1 MSNKWIEHVRNFR
14 EENPDVPYR
23 QALVDARA
31 TYNTVKEDRVKSRV
45 KMSDVIKKT
54 SKKTTQARKMKSN
67 ISAIKQEMDD
77 LCEDRDEL
85 EDMDELSKAEKAD
98 LKSIKARI
106 RLLESKLEKEMG
118 NIEEAV
124 EDDDVPDKV
133 KSKLRSKKDAVAEVV
148 GQIKLKKQNP
158 EQELGMKG
166 GSYGLTVLPMSNTK
180 MSGMGRKMSQY
191 GGII

>member
-1 MSNKWIEHVRNFR
+1 MSNKWIEHVRKFR
-14 EENPDVPYR
+14 DENPDVPYR

-98 LKSIKARI
+98 LKSIKAI
-106 RLLESKLEKEMG
+106 NAG
-118 NIEEAV
+118 
-124 EDDDVPDKV
+124 D
-133 KSKLRSKKDAVAEVV
+133 
-148 GQIKLKKQNP
+148 
-158 EQELGMKG
+158 ELTAK
-166 GSYGLTVLPMSNTK
+166 YTLYDPME
-180 MSGMGRKMSQY
+180 
-191 GGII
+191 